1 MPVAHEFKAFA
12 SSSNILL
19 VTKVLTISSIGIFA
33 GTSLNYNLVVMPSLR
48 KFASASS
55 LAVWAEMSLIA
66 NPLQMTTTVLSAL
79 GGLILFSKTANP
91 YYLYSSILMISLI
104 PYSRL
109 LLLPINNKLLEIRK
123 RGGDDR
129 PVEELLIRWDALH
142 FGRTV
147 IGYGALVLMLYGAL
161 RGPSGRA
168 GGVLLK

>member
-1 MPVAHEFKAFA
+1 
-12 SSSNILL
+12 
-19 VTKVLTISSIGIFA
+19 
-33 GTSLNYNLVVMPSLR
+33 
-48 KFASASS
+48 
-55 LAVWAEMSLIA
+55 
-66 NPLQMTTTVLSAL
+66 MTTTVLSAL

-109 LLLPINNKLLEIRK
+109 LLLPINSKLLEIRK

-168 GGVLLK
+168 GSVLLK